1 VFVKHVF
8 DPAESPEVFFVYGL
22 IILRKNKH
30 PYQYRTGTPRL
41 MTLRIIGVQPAPVIM
56 ME

>member
-30 PYQYRTGTPRL
+30 RINIEAGALRL
-41 MTLRIIGVQPAPVIM
+41 YGQRIIGGQPAPVIM